1 MVAAALY
8 DVEVAHAR
16 RERIDYAFKHR
27 VFLWLVDL
35 DALPTLPWW
44 LRPFARFEA
53 RDHLGV
59 PSRSIRQN
67 LDAYLAFHGIDLAG
81 GRVLML
87 ANARSL
93 GHVFNPLTVYW
104 CYQPDSTLACVV
116 AEVHNTYGERH
127 CYLLFPDEAGRARVD
142 KEFYVSPFLDL
153 GGEYLMRFGEP
164 GPKLSV
170 TIALRQGGT
179 TPLTATLRGHR
190 RPATP
195 AALVGLLIKRPL
207 TTHRVSALIRRHGVG
222 LWLRRIPIV
231 PRPPHQAQETVQ

>member
-1 MVAAALY
+1 VVAAALY

-35 DALPTLPWW
+35 DDLPVLPWW
-44 LRPFARFEA
+44 LRPFARFES
-53 RDHLGV
+53 RDHVGDA
-59 PSRSIRQN
+59 SRSIRQN
-67 LDAYLAFHGIDLAG
+67 LDAFLAAHDIWCDK
-81 GRVLML
+81 VLML

-104 CYQPDSTLACVV
+104 CYQQETLVCVV

-127 CYLLFPDEAGRARVD
+127 RYLLFPDDAGRARVD
-142 KEFYVSPFLDL
+142 KEFYVSPFLEL

-164 GPKLSV
+164 GPTLSV
-170 TIALRQGGT
+170 TIALRQHGT
-179 TPLTATLRGHR
+179 TPLTATLRGDR

-195 AALVGLLIKRPL
+195 FALVKLLVTRPL
-207 TTHRVSALIRRHGVG
+207 TTHRVSALIRSHGIA

-231 PRPPHQAQETVQ
+231 ARITHEERTS

>member
-1 MVAAALY
+1 MVAPALY

-16 RERIDYAFKHR
+16 RERVDYAFKHR

-35 DALPTLPWW
+35 DELPSLPRW

-53 RDHLGV
+53 RDHLGDPV
-59 PSRSIRQN
+59 RSIRQN
-67 LDAYLAFHGIDLAG
+67 VDAFLAHQGIQCS
-81 GRVLML
+81 RVLML

-93 GHVFNPLTVYW
+93 GHVFNPLTVFW
-104 CYQPDSTLACVV
+104 CYQGESLACVV

-127 CYLLFPDEAGRARVD
+127 CYLLFPDESGRARAD

-153 GGEYLMRFGEP
+153 GGEYLMRFGKP
-164 GPKLSV
+164 GPRLSV
-170 TIALRQGGT
+170 TIALRQGGS
-179 TPLTATLRGHR
+179 TPLTATLRGRR

-195 AALVGLLIKRPL
+195 AALVGLLLRRPF
-207 TTHRVSALIRRHGVG
+207 TTHRVSALIRTHGIG

-231 PRPPHQAQETVQ
+231 PRPQHKAQETVQ

>member
-1 MVAAALY
+1 VVAAALY

-35 DALPTLPWW
+35 DELPVLPWW
-44 LRPFARFEA
+44 LRPFARFES
-53 RDHLGV
+53 RDHVGDA
-59 PSRSIRQN
+59 SRSIRQN
-67 LDAYLAFHGIDLAG
+67 LDAFLAAHGIACDK
-81 GRVLML
+81 VLML

-104 CYQPDSTLACVV
+104 CYHHESLVCVV

-127 CYLLFPDEAGRARVD
+127 RYLLFPDEAGRARTD
-142 KEFYVSPFLDL
+142 KAFYVSPFLDL

-164 GPKLSV
+164 GPTLSV
-170 TIALRQGGT
+170 TIALRQHGR

-195 AALVGLLIKRPL
+195 AALVALLVKRPL
-207 TTHRVSALIRRHGVG
+207 TTHRVSALIRKHGVT

-231 PRPPHQAQETVQ
+231 ARTPHEESAS

>member
-1 MVAAALY
+1 MVAPALY

-35 DALPTLPWW
+35 DALPSLPRW
-44 LRPFARFEA
+44 LRPFARFES
-53 RDHLGV
+53 RDHLGI
-59 PSRSIRQN
+59 PSRTIRQN
-67 LDAYLAFHGIDLAG
+67 LDAYLASNGLECDRI
-81 GRVLML
+81 LML

-93 GHVFNPLTVYW
+93 GHVFNPLTVFW
-104 CYQPDSTLACVV
+104 CYREESLACVI

-127 CYLLFPDEAGRARVD
+127 HYLLFPDEAGRARTD

-164 GPKLSV
+164 GPTLSV
-170 TIALRQGGT
+170 TIALRQHGK

-195 AALVGLLIKRPL
+195 LALVKLLITRPL
-207 TTHRVSALIRRHGVG
+207 TTHRVSALIRTHGIG

-231 PRPPHQAQETVQ
+231 PRTPHEETAQ